1 MPIGNVKFFNSDKGY
16 GFIAAADGSGDSFV
30 HITAVQA
37 AGMATLNKDQ
47 RVSYELETGR
57 NGKVSA
63 INLQSA

>member
-1 MPIGNVKFFNSDKGY
+1 MATGTVKFFSTDKGY
-16 GFIAAADGSGDSFV
+16 GFIENEDGSGDSFV

-37 AGMATLNKDQ
+37 AGMNTLNKDQ
-47 RVSYELETGR
+47 RISYDLEKGQ